1 MIICLGLVI
10 KSSIVLFNTVQAFF
24 FFFAVPVPE
33 DNLKAWIDN
42 DGFKDSNKSDKTKS
56 YLFDELA
63 LAKKEFI
70 DFLDSND
77 KMSEI
82 TSNSGGARLVN
93 QYIQAYMIRI
103 KKLRMMIQFKV
114 YFNTSKNAYGTEY
127 LIAKSCWISN
137 TNGKVIKKF
146 SKVLGQ
152 PDLVKLNGKIPVQIL
167 DKVEKELESTM
178 WNEYLME
185 YMPQQIEIKS
195 I

>member
-1 MIICLGLVI
+1 MVICSSLVI
-10 KSSIVLFNTVQAFF
+10 KSSIILFNSFQAFF

-33 DNLKAWIDN
+33 DNLKAWIDD
-42 DGFKDSNKSDKTKS
+42 DGFKNSNKSDKTKS

-77 KMSEI
+77 KMSKV
-82 TSNSGGARLVN
+82 TSNMGGARLVN

-103 KKLRMMIQFKV
+103 KKIRLMIQFKV

-137 TNGKVIKKF
+137 NNGKVTKKF

-152 PDLVKLNGKIPVQIL
+152 PDLVKVKGKIPVQIL
-167 DKVEKELESTM
+167 DQVEKELERTM
-178 WNEYLME
+178 WNEYRME
-185 YMPQQIEIKS
+185 YMPQLNET
-195 I
+195 